1 MRGRWTVIGLL
12 LVALALIVEPA
23 YAAHHLPTH
32 PDRHA
37 AAKKV
42 PIKKAPAAAPTQ
54 PAPKAVPV
62 PEVNATPLAP
72 PPPAVLTVAAVV
84 APPFVTQRPDGSWSG
99 LSVGLWKAVAD
110 DLHMPFRLV
119 PADLRTAL
127 DGVADGRFDAAIG
140 ALDITPARAER
151 VAFTHPYYTTGLAI
165 AVPVRGDGIRAWCA
179 VAQRFASWPF
189 LGVVLVLFV
198 LLLVAGAL
206 VWLFER
212 KRNPQFQGP
221 WYCGVGNGMWWSIV
235 PAAGRGGAAPVSP
248 GGRVVGLL
256 WMLTALIAVV
266 AFTAAVTATL
276 TVSTIKDGVHGYA
289 DLHRVRIGVVR
300 DTPAADALRDQGF
313 VARGYAG
320 VKEGLAAVAA
330 GEIEAFVDDAP
341 ALLYAAAR
349 DYPKAI
355 RVLPDRFIRQDYG
368 FAVRKDGPL
377 REKVDA
383 DLLARIGS
391 RPWRD
396 AVVRYLGP
404 DEAATA
410 LP

>member
-1 MRGRWTVIGLL
+1 MAGRRRVIGLL
-12 LVALALIVEPA
+12 LVALALIAGPA

-32 PDRHA
+32 PDWHA
-37 AAKKV
+37 AA
-42 PIKKAPAAAPTQ
+42 KKAPAAAPTQ

-62 PEVNATPLAP
+62 PEVNTTPLAP

-110 DLHMPFRLV
+110 DLHLPFRLV
-119 PADLRTAL
+119 PTNAETAL

-140 ALDITPARAER
+140 PLDITPARAER

-165 AVPVRGDGIRAWCA
+165 AVPAHGDGARAWCA
-179 VAQRFASWPF
+179 VARIFTFWPF
-189 LGVVLVLFV
+189 VAVVLSLLV
-198 LLLVAGAL
+198 LLVVSGVL

-221 WYCGVGNGMWWSIV
+221 WHRGVGNGMWWSIA
-235 PAAGRGGAAPVSP
+235 PAAGGTAPVSP
-248 GGRVVGLL
+248 VARSVGLL
-256 WMLTALIAVV
+256 WMVTALVAVV
-266 AFTAAVTATL
+266 ALTAAVTATL
-276 TVSTIKDGVHGYA
+276 TVSTIKDGVNGYA
-289 DLHRVRIGVVR
+289 DLPRVRIGVVR

-320 VKEGLAAVAA
+320 VKEGLSAVAA
-330 GEIEAFVDDAP
+330 GQIDAFVDDAP
-341 ALLYAAAR
+341 ALLYAAR
-349 DYPKAI
+349 ERPETI
-355 RVLPDRFIRQDYG
+355 RVLPDRFVRRDYG
-368 FAVRKDGPL
+368 FALRKDGPL
-377 REKVDA
+377 VDKVDA

-391 RPWRD
+391 QPWRD
-396 AVVRYLGP
+396 AVTRYLGP